1 MREPAR
7 ESADLQTERLATQ
20 QQQQQSC
27 QCECGRVRSYH
38 YQLASW
44 TGPKNSSGALQ
55 NATDQLDYWS
65 AHQYRPSIQEILVLS
80 TSTRHAPVNISTYNV
95 LLYHTLGK
103 NRRYKENLRI

>member
-65 AHQYRPSIQEILVLS
+65 ALQYRPSIQEKYCCQLVLGMHQS
-80 TSTRHAPVNISTYNV
+80 ISVRTTY
-95 LLYHTLGK
+95 YCIIH
-103 NRRYKENLRI
+103 